1 MKELMIEAKI
11 EKLDVVLDFV
21 SAELEAVDC
30 SMKLQMQIT
39 VAVEEIFVN
48 IAHYAYDPEEGDVMI
63 RVTVGDEVI
72 IEFEDSGKPYNP
84 LEKSD
89 PDIAASLEERE
100 IGGLGI
106 FMVKNIMDAVDYR
119 YEAEKNI
126 LLIKKVI
133 M

>member
-1 MKELMIEAKI
+1 MIEAKI